1 MVIFKIGSS
10 FLVLF
15 SSFPKFP
22 RVVLRRRPDGGFTPV
37 EISVVILVIGPLSL
51 IRIPRVRRAIMT
63 TRSKTVANDLRV
75 FSIAFQQY
83 RAENTDFPSDSA
95 TGAMPIGMAEFL
107 RETTWLATTP
117 ISGRY
122 NWDFNCNQAGTV
134 YRAAI
139 GLRSVGANSVSS
151 DLEQLLQID
160 RLIHD
165 GSLVSG
171 NFF

>member
-1 MVIFKIGSS
+1 
-10 FLVLF
+10 
-15 SSFPKFP
+15 
-22 RVVLRRRPDGGFTPV
+22 
-37 EISVVILVIGPLSL
+37 
-51 IRIPRVRRAIMT
+51 MT

-75 FSIAFQQY
+75 FSIDFQQY
-83 RAENTDFPSDSA
+83 RAENTDFPSDAA

-107 RETTWLATTP
+107 RETTWLATAP
-117 ISGRY
+117 INGRY

-139 GLRSVGANSVSS
+139 GLRSVGANSISS
-151 DLEQLLQID
+151 NLEQLLQID